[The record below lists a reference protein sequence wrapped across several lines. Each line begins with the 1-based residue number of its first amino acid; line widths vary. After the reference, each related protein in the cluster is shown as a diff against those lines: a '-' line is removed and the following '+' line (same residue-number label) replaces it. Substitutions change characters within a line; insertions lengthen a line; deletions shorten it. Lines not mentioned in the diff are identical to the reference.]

1 MTSRGISHDRSW
13 MHERPYWPKP
23 MRAFQLPLLGSN
35 QDSPAPEAGVLPV
48 TPRGI
53 TISADRDLPRP
64 GERRIL
70 FVTRH
75 PGNPEPLQLP

>member
-1 MTSRGISHDRSW
+1 
-13 MHERPYWPKP
+13 
-23 MRAFQLPLLGSN
+23 
-35 QDSPAPEAGVLPV
+35 VLPV